1 MMTTALT
8 ILSIVAA
15 GFSMTFIAMRLVQQH
30 DQPQANTADLVRPIA
45 ITDDDETAGVSSTD
59 AALARLD
66 AMVGLA
72 PVKQEVKALVARMQ
86 VEQKRR
92 DMGLDVSALSQ
103 HMVFTGPPGVGKT
116 EVARLIGEKSFAD

>member
-45 ITDDDETAGVSSTD
+45 ITDDDETAEFLRRMRRSPDLTPW
-59 AALARLD
+59 L
-66 AMVGLA
+66 GL
-72 PVKQEVKALVARMQ
+72 LR
-86 VEQKRR
+86 
-92 DMGLDVSALSQ
+92 
-103 HMVFTGPPGVGKT
+103 
-116 EVARLIGEKSFAD
+116 